1 MGWLVTNGDRVL
13 DCLAAFCMKG
23 IRTGDFCVLCAGDFG
38 VGFEGTVER
47 PFLSGGLLAGVVS
60 FWGTNLLVCEG
71 EIIFFCG
78 CLDGVEL

>member
-1 MGWLVTNGDRVL
+1 
-13 DCLAAFCMKG
+13 MKG

-60 FWGTNLLVCEG
+60 FLET
-71 EIIFFCG
+71 
-78 CLDGVEL
+78 D